1 MYSKNLDKLDFDI
14 LDILQTDAGL
24 SNKQIAVKLNK
35 SASTIFERINRL
47 YQEGYIHQIIAIIN
61 REKFS
66 NLWIAFSHVKLTVH
80 SAEALS
86 NFQDQVIEFPEVL
99 ECYHTTG
106 EFDFLVKIAVSAM
119 PEYNKFIMHKLAKLE
134 NVGALNS
141 TFVVNEAKRKLTY
154 PLKQNNQP

>member
-1 MYSKNLDKLDFDI
+1 MYSNLLDKLDVDI
-14 LDILQTDAGL
+14 LSLLQTNAAL
-24 SNKQIAVKLNK
+24 SNKQIAAKLGK
-35 SASTIFERINRL
+35 SASTTFERIHRL
-47 YQEGYIHQIIAIIN
+47 QAEGYIQEVIAVIN
-61 REKFS
+61 REKFG

-86 NFQDQVIEFPEVL
+86 NFQNQVIEFPEVL

-106 EFDFLVKIAVSAM
+106 EFDFLVKIVVSDM
-119 PEYNKFIMHKLAKLE
+119 PEYNKFIMEKLAKLE

-154 PLKQNNQP
+154 PLRPKH